1 MKFVFVSNYFNHHQR
16 PFCEKM
22 YELLSDDFVFIST
35 SVMRDERRKLG
46 YTEGNYPKYVL
57 LSYEN
62 EEKRQEANYL
72 INEADVVI
80 AGSCPNDMLV
90 KRIRNGKLLF
100 RYSERPYKKEAS
112 VLKKIYHAFLFRQK
126 NLWKN
131 NIYMLCAGEYTAID
145 YKSLFMYKNRT
156 YKWGYFPETKEHNID
171 KLLSEKKKNVL
182 LWCGRFIDWKHP
194 DDAIKIAEKLKENGN
209 DFKLRLIGTGV
220 MESKLK
226 ELTEKLNLTDCVE
239 FVGSMSPNDVRLNME
254 KAGIYLITSD
264 SQEGWGAVLNEA
276 MNSGC
281 AVVSSDKIGSASYLL
296 SNGKN
301 GFTYEPHDIDMLYS
315 KVKFLL
321 DNPEMQNQIGKNAYY
336 TVINLWN
343 SEIAAERILKLS
355 KSLLNGEEYPELYEQ
370 GPCSN

>member
-72 INEADVVI
+72 INEADVVV

-194 DDAIKIAEKLKENGN
+194 DDAIKIAEKLKENGY

-281 AVVSSDKIGSASYLL
+281 AVVSSDKIGSSSYLL
-296 SNGKN
+296 SNDEN
-301 GFTYEPHDIDMLYS
+301 GFTYEPKNIDMLYS
-315 KVKFLL
+315 KVKYLL
-321 DNPEMQNQIGKNAYY
+321 DNPEIQNQIGKNAYY

-355 KSLLNGEEYPELYEQ
+355 ESLLTGEEYPELYEQ